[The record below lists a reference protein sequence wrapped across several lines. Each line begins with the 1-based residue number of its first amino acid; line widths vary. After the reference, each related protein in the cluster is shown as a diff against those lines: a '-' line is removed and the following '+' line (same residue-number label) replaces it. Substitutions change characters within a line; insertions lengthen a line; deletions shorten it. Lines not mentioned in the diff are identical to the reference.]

1 MYVSKDYTRFA
12 GLEKSVWSTLSIHV
26 SFGVHLQSYLFMF
39 FLQKLPEADLESFLF
54 VLKNLIRI

>member
-26 SFGVHLQSYLFMF
+26 SFGVQSYLFMF

>member
-1 MYVSKDYTRFA
+1 MYVSKDYTRYA

-26 SFGVHLQSYLFMF
+26 SFVVQSYLFMF